1 MRLFHADPQF
11 CPCDL
16 ERLLT
21 LVLKGNWPL
30 CSKWHHV
37 MKYFSTMRPKTK
49 SENVMADV
57 YLSIAVAGVN
67 ALVVM
72 GVAFAFVLI

>member
-1 MRLFHADPQF
+1 
-11 CPCDL
+11 
-16 ERLLT
+16 
-21 LVLKGNWPL
+21 
-30 CSKWHHV
+30 

-57 YLSIAVAGVN
+57 YLSIVVAGVN
-67 ALVVM
+67 TLVVM